1 MKASRARFVLRLSA
15 LALLSWAMVFTVL
28 AAQTSDKKTSSKAPA
43 ASSGAK
49 VDLNTASEKDLE
61 DLPGVGTATAKKII
75 AGRPYSSVDDLS
87 KAGLSARVISKI
99 APLATVS
106 GGGATAAAAPKAA
119 SAPKASSKA
128 PEASS
133 ASSGA
138 PVDLNKASEKELED
152 LPGVGA
158 ATAKKI
164 IAGRP
169 YASVDDLSKAGLS
182 ARVIAKIAPM
192 ATVSGGAAAA
202 STPAPAPKAAAKSMP
217 PAAPSAPA
225 SAPAATSAPS
235 KPAPASSASQ
245 GSPGPGMVWVNLD
258 SGVYHYP
265 GTRYYG
271 KTKTGKYLSEADAI
285 KAGYHA
291 AKDEKKPQ

>member
-1 MKASRARFVLRLSA
+1 MKVSSARFVLRLSA
-15 LALLSWAMVFTVL
+15 ISLLCWAMAFALLPV
-28 AAQTSDKKTSSKAPA
+28 QTSARQMASKAPA

-61 DLPGVGTATAKKII
+61 DLPGVGAATAKKII

-99 APLATVS
+99 APLAMVS
-106 GGGATAAAAPKAA
+106 GGAAAAPA
-119 SAPKASSKA
+119 SAPKAAKA
-128 PEASS
+128 PAASS

-138 PVDLNKASEKELED
+138 PVDLNKASEKDLED

-169 YASVDDLSKAGLS
+169 YSSVDDLSKAGLS
-182 ARVIAKIAPM
+182 ARVIAKIAPL

-202 STPAPAPKAAAKSMP
+202 SMPASAPKTAAKSMP

-225 SAPAATSAPS
+225 SAPAAPSAPS
-235 KPAPASSASQ
+235 KAAASSASQ

-271 KTKTGKYLSEADAI
+271 KTKSGKYLSEAEAV

>member
-1 MKASRARFVLRLSA
+1 MKASHARLVLRLSA
-15 LALLSWAMVFTVL
+15 MALLCWAMAFPVL
-28 AAQTSDKKTSSKAPA
+28 AAQTASSKAPA

-61 DLPGVGTATAKKII
+61 DLPGVGAATAKKII

-99 APLATVS
+99 APMAMVS
-106 GGGATAAAAPKAA
+106 GGAAAAAPKTA
-119 SAPKASSKA
+119 SAPKASKA

-138 PVDLNKASEKELED
+138 PVDLNKASEKDLED
-152 LPGVGA
+152 LPGVGP

-169 YASVDDLSKAGLS
+169 YSSVDDLSKAGVS
-182 ARVIAKIAPM
+182 AKVIAKIAPM
-192 ATVSGGAAAA
+192 AMVSGGSAP
-202 STPAPAPKAAAKSMP
+202 SMPAPAPKASTKAMP
-217 PAAPSAPA
+217 PPAPSAPP
-225 SAPAATSAPS
+225 SAPAAPAVPS
-235 KPAPASSASQ
+235 RPAPTSSASQ

-258 SGVYHYP
+258 SGIYHYP